1 MKKVISSGA
10 IIFIKDKEIKYLLLQ
25 YGLGHW
31 DFPRGLIEENENEKD
46 AAIREIKEETGIADL
61 KFISGFKEKIHFFY
75 KNEGELISK
84 EVVYLLAETK
94 NKEIKLSYE
103 HFNYEWLDYK
113 ETLKKFTVKTSKNV
127 LKKANDML
135 NNSLINY

>member
-113 ETLKKFTVKTSKNV
+113 ETLKKLTFKTSKNV
-127 LKKANDML
+127 LKKANEML
-135 NNSLINY
+135 NSSLLNY